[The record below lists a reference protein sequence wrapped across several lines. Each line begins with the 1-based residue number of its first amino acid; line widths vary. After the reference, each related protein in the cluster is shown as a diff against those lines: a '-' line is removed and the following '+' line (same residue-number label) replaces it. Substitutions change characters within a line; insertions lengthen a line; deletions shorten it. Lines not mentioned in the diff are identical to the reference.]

1 MNSPNKILYE
11 HLRDYPTSTERY
23 HKISNRSVAAA
34 LCCEHMPDL
43 TEASPEQRPQNVGGI
58 AVHSSLL
65 ERGSARSA
73 ADQDLN

>member
-23 HKISNRSVAAA
+23 YKISNRSVAAA

-43 TEASPEQRPQNVGGI
+43 TEASPEQRPQNV
-58 AVHSSLL
+58 VQDSS
-65 ERGSARSA
+65 GCA
-73 ADQDLN
+73 